1 MLIWQK
7 MLVVEA
13 VSGSASFPDMEMQ
26 RLEGCQQLDVEKREV
41 FIIRGILERE
51 TTKKSVF
58 IIKKQFVQQ
67 NFVARFC
74 HTWLFATHFRIT
86 MKCVYPPSCR
96 SGLNT
101 CNF

>member
-13 VSGSASFPDMEMQ
+13 VSGSASFPDTEMQ

-51 TTKKSVF
+51 TTKKERF
-58 IIKKQFVQQ
+58 YHKKSS
-67 NFVARFC
+67 
-74 HTWLFATHFRIT
+74 LYSKISSLDFATLGCLRRI
-86 MKCVYPPSCR
+86 
-96 SGLNT
+96 LE
-101 CNF
+101 